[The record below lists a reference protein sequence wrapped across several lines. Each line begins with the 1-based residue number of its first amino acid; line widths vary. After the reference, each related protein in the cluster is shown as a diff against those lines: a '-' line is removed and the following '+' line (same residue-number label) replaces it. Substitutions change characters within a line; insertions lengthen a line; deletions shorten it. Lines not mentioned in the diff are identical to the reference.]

1 MDGQIELVKRW
12 VKPTPISWPEVY
24 TSQET
29 HVVDGTRYGITDIRR
44 MKFHK
49 HLKHITSDGHPYMGA
64 LWFFNEARRKMFPR
78 AHQHFLFDGLQQ
90 IKTTT
95 CAFLTRN
102 QVPAYE
108 DFKKGRG
115 SIFVPTPLEKAAFKT
130 AVAPIHGSYPNKF
143 GYE

>member
-1 MDGQIELVKRW
+1 MSENS
-12 VKPTPISWPEVY
+12 TPISWPEVY
-24 TSQET
+24 TSLQT
-29 HVVDGTRYGITDIRR
+29 GVVNGTKNGITDIVRI
-44 MKFHK
+44 KLHK
-49 HLKHITSDGHPYMGA
+49 HLKHFTSDGHPYMGA
-64 LWFFNEARRKMFPR
+64 LWFFNEARRKLFPR

-95 CAFLTRN
+95 CAFPTRN

-130 AVAPIHGSYPNKF
+130 AVAPIHVWYPNKF

>member
-1 MDGQIELVKRW
+1 MKKIGGN
-12 VKPTPISWPEVY
+12 PTPISWSEIY
-24 TSQET
+24 TSLET
-29 HVVDGTRYGITDIRR
+29 GVVDGTKNGITDIVR

-64 LWFFNEARRKMFPR
+64 LWFFNEARRKLFPR
-78 AHQHFLFDGLQQ
+78 AHQHFLFDRLQQ

-95 CAFLTRN
+95 CAFPTRN

-130 AVAPIHGSYPNKF
+130 AAAPIHGWYPNKF

>member
-1 MDGQIELVKRW
+1 MKKIGGN
-12 VKPTPISWPEVY
+12 PTPISWSEVY
-24 TSQET
+24 TSLET
-29 HVVDGTRYGITDIRR
+29 GVVDVTKNGITDIVR

-64 LWFFNEARRKMFPR
+64 LWFFNEARRKLFPR
-78 AHQHFLFDGLQQ
+78 AYQHFLFDGLQQ

-95 CAFLTRN
+95 CAFPTRN

-115 SIFVPTPLEKAAFKT
+115 NIFVPTPLEKAAFKT
-130 AVAPIHGSYPNKF
+130 AVAPIHG
-143 GYE
+143 

>member
-1 MDGQIELVKRW
+1 
-12 VKPTPISWPEVY
+12 
-24 TSQET
+24 
-29 HVVDGTRYGITDIRR
+29 
-44 MKFHK
+44 
-49 HLKHITSDGHPYMGA
+49 MGA
-64 LWFFNEARRKMFPR
+64 LWFFNEARRKLFPR

-95 CAFLTRN
+95 CAFPTRN

-130 AVAPIHGSYPNKF
+130 AAAPIHDWYLNKF
-143 GYE
+143 GDEWLYNLENAVAQCNASVLNEFLTKLNRDQIISIQSVNYAHFDPSTQKYLDDFGAMIVYQR